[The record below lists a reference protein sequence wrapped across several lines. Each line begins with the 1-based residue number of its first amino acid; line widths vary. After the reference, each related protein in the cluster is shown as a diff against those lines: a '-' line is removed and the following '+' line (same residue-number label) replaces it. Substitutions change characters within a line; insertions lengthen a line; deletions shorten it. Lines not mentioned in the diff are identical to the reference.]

1 MAKAQVYQRQEAKIP
16 SYTPRHL
23 AEKILTTRSA
33 LEGERRQV
41 SVLFA
46 DVANF
51 TTLAA
56 QLDPEEVHTIIEH
69 CFERI
74 TAEVH
79 RFEGT
84 INQYTGDGVMALFGA
99 PVAHEDGPRR
109 AVHAA
114 LGIQRAVREYGQAL
128 QAQRGLLL

>member
-1 MAKAQVYQRQEAKIP
+1 VLETLEPASEQTPMAKVQVYRRQEAKIQ

-23 AEKILTTRSA
+23 AEKILTARSA

-41 SVLFA
+41 TVLFT

-51 TTLAA
+51 TTLAE
-56 QLDPEEVHTIIEH
+56 QLDPEVVHEIIDR

-74 TAEVH
+74 TVEVH

-84 INQYTGDGVMALFGA
+84 IKPVHRRWRDG
-99 PVAHEDGPRR
+99 
-109 AVHAA
+109 
-114 LGIQRAVREYGQAL
+114 AVRGAD
-128 QAQRGLLL
+128 RP